1 MKPVKRLLALAC
13 LVPILLCSS
22 CKISDDRKYTC
33 DVTTVDSVQIV
44 QLDSYNKE
52 EDRFSCTVLAKVENR
67 DAFLQQLCSLR
78 QSRVFNDPLF
88 LKPTDIVIRVLYQ
101 NGDFDLIRN
110 GAQKLSRNG
119 KIDSRILAFSP
130 SEKYN
135 ALIDEALKF
144 PSLTSLLTEQ
154 YSLSELEDFF
164 LEKEKSSAAP
174 CIQTKNWSRSEVANR
189 FPIGADRPEGYTVFR
204 VAEGGYYYVFWR
216 DWDGYDLIFPDS
228 AEEEPTVQTRLY
240 LRKTSSEEFSS
251 IKENVSTAADVEKID
266 PYGDFFLSSSGE
278 LSSTHF
284 LDQNHVV
291 NFDYITDATDP
302 LGQRNIVKNI
312 YHLDPPFKTTRINA
326 IRKYDLPQ

>member
-1 MKPVKRLLALAC
+1 MKAFKRLLALAC
-13 LVPILLCSS
+13 LVPLLLCSS
-22 CKISDDRKYTC
+22 CKLSEDRKYTC

-52 EDRFSCTVLAKVENR
+52 EDRFSCTVLAEVENR

-78 QSRVFNDPLF
+78 QSRVFNDPLY

-119 KIDSRILAFSP
+119 KVDSRILVFSP

-135 ALIDEALKF
+135 ALIDDALKF
-144 PSLTSLLTEQ
+144 PSLTSLLTAQ

-164 LEKEKSSAAP
+164 LEKEKSSATP

-189 FPIGADRPEGYTVFR
+189 FPIGADRPEGYTVYR

-228 AEEEPTVQTRLY
+228 AEEEPAVQTRLY

-251 IKENVSTAADVEKID
+251 IKENVITAADVQKID

-284 LDQNHVV
+284 LDQNHIIR
-291 NFDYITDATDP
+291 FLYTSEKISSLAQDYTTTYMRKVSA
-302 LGQRNIVKNI
+302 
-312 YHLDPPFKTTRINA
+312 PFTASRINA